1 MTQIIDYKKAY
12 EEALERAREMYNRTL
27 DGNPR
32 SFVGDY
38 EYIFPQLKETSDDDR
53 IVEKLSAIL
62 RVCCTKGAKVDEYV
76 EWLEKHKNYYI
87 SDAEIGK
94 LRQCAVILKDWQ
106 DEQEGYY
113 DKYTDW
119 SSWLEI
125 FIDKL
130 TTDRK

>member
-1 MTQIIDYKKAY
+1 MTQIMDYKKAY

-38 EYIFPQLKETSDDDR
+38 EYIFPQLKETVGNDR
-53 IVEKLSAIL
+53 IVEELSAMV
-62 RVCCTKGAKVDEYV
+62 RACCTNSDKVNEYV
-76 EWLEKHKNYYI
+76 EWLENHKNYYI
-87 SDAEIGK
+87 SDAEIAN
-94 LRQCAVILKDWQ
+94 LRYCAMILKDWQ
-106 DEQEGYY
+106 DEQKDYY

-119 SSWLEI
+119 SSWLET

-130 TTDRK
+130 TMDRK

>member
-87 SDAEIGK
+87 SDAEIAN
-94 LRQCAVILKDWQ
+94 LRYCAIILKDWQ

-113 DKYTDW
+113 EKYTDW
-119 SSWLEI
+119 ASWVET